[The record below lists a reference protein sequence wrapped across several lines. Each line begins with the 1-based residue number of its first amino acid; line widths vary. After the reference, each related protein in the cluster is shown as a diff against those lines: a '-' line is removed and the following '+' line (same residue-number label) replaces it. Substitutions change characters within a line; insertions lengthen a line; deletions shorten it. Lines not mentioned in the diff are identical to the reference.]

1 MRMIVIGWPNYVYVS
16 QNVAGTGWVLGRNPS
31 FGNGGGG
38 ARGVNDA
45 VSECSKFHLKKIK
58 RENWESESDGWK

>member
-16 QNVAGTGWVLGRNPS
+16 QNDAGTGGVLGRNPS
-31 FGNGGGG
+31 SGDGGGV
-38 ARGVNDA
+38 RGVNEA
-45 VSECSKFHLKKIK
+45 VSECSKFHLEKIK